1 MQSSVTNS
9 MSQKG
14 VCISRLKNLR
24 GSSLR
29 SHRHAGLAWHHKSRP
44 CSHRTAAAA
53 PDTLVTQGDS
63 QKPSID
69 FLGVLNDMQTVRGV
83 LETAADPDLVYDV
96 LTDYDSCSRVFRNI
110 SGSQTLFSEAGQKQV
125 VQVSSRLC
133 SLKRPASGSSTARWT
148 GACDPAAALEACM
161 PEAFT
166 ILRG

>member
-1 MQSSVTNS
+1 MLHCNLAKQSSVANS

-14 VCISRLKNLR
+14 VCISRHINQR
-24 GSSLR
+24 GYCLR

-44 CSHRTAAAA
+44 CSHKTAAAA

-110 SGSQTLFSEAGQKQV
+110 SGSQTLFSEAGQKQI
-125 VQVSSRLC
+125 VQVSLRLC
-133 SLKRPASGSSTARWT
+133 SL
-148 GACDPAAALEACM
+148 
-161 PEAFT
+161 
-166 ILRG
+166 